1 MLQSLLKSVL
11 HNVFVVA
18 VGFAFALLGT
28 GVDKVF
34 GFPRFH
40 SAATLVVGVTLLAA
54 GFLLRVWAAYHFYKY
69 RMNVIVLSAQSHL
82 ITSGPYRFSRNPLM
96 AYPSASGDAKCCS
109 REGAFVLERITNI
122 TALGGH
128 DDRLSALL
136 ARVPAALWRRGGLR
150 SIPGRGALA

>member
-1 MLQSLLKSVL
+1 MPLNISTLIFRADKYSSTGENQINEAETLRRSLMLQPFSDYLQNPS
-11 HNVFVVA
+11 
-18 VGFAFALLGT
+18 GG
-28 GVDKVF
+28 
-34 GFPRFH
+34 
-40 SAATLVVGVTLLAA
+40 ATA
-54 GFLLRVWAAYHFYKY
+54 
-69 RMNVIVLSAQSHL
+69 I
-82 ITSGPYRFSRNPLM
+82 M

-109 REGAFVLERITNI
+109 RECAFVLERITNI

>member
-40 SAATLVVGVTLLAA
+40 SAATLVVGVTLLTA

-82 ITSGPYRFSRNPLM
+82 ITTGPYRFSRNPL
-96 AYPSASGDAKCCS
+96 Y
-109 REGAFVLERITNI
+109 
-122 TALGGH
+122 LGGNVFIFLGASLILGTPGGVMLTVLH
-128 DDRLSALL
+128 LPLVNFMIRREERQLEQSFGDT
-136 ARVPAALWRRGGLR
+136 WREYAQRTR
-150 SIPGRGALA
+150 RWI

>member
-34 GFPRFH
+34 GFARFD
-40 SAATLVVGVTLLAA
+40 SAATLVVGVTLLTA
-54 GFLLRVWAAYHFYKY
+54 GILLRVWAAYHFYKY

-82 ITSGPYRFSRNPLM
+82 ITTGPYRFSRNLGGNVFIFLGTSFILGTLGVSRTARCCPICCTAMKPGYGVIRLT
-96 AYPSASGDAKCCS
+96 AASG
-109 REGAFVLERITNI
+109 R
-122 TALGGH
+122 
-128 DDRLSALL
+128 
-136 ARVPAALWRRGGLR
+136 
-150 SIPGRGALA
+150 